1 MNTHDKK
8 KELAHYF
15 EECTK
20 KINTFYQTD
29 ILDRVKNLKPP
40 VSVSYFI
47 KGGIVIFY
55 LAVGYLD
62 MKYDDYVAFSQIPS
76 GEKTLFFLAW
86 VAFGICF
93 ILGHIYKTSSSI
105 SEEEIA
111 QKAGTLLNLNFKAKE
126 NLMLPNALKYAQQM
140 NFCSDMTPLYGF
152 WGENQ
157 GRVLDMLHVAFPTRQ
172 IGEDLYGYPYGWVFQ
187 CNLATR
193 LEGITFLVSDSLSAK
208 IRGKIEGLHRVKL
221 EWPEFE
227 ESFDLFSSDE
237 IDARVIMSPD
247 FMEIVHDFFH
257 SLKNRSLKKNIN
269 PSSFIFIFCEQDM
282 TLLYESDVYLNE
294 KERLFLQGHLRKW
307 FLELAFL
314 CRIPD
319 YLNYKAMASEWQ
331 DEKEIQTRI
340 NQEILTREEK
350 RLQAYA
356 CKDVQT
362 LTPLMNLILQS
373 QSQAFAEEIKK
384 PYSNPNERYAPNGNT
399 LLHLAALN
407 GETDMVKAL
416 LAHPYIQTNVQ
427 NNQGQTPLDV
437 AQDRRQTDVVA
448 VFEHFYQ
455 NH

>member
-1 MNTHDKK
+1 
-8 KELAHYF
+8 
-15 EECTK
+15 
-20 KINTFYQTD
+20 
-29 ILDRVKNLKPP
+29 
-40 VSVSYFI
+40 
-47 KGGIVIFY
+47 
-55 LAVGYLD
+55 
-62 MKYDDYVAFSQIPS
+62 
-76 GEKTLFFLAW
+76 
-86 VAFGICF
+86 
-93 ILGHIYKTSSSI
+93 
-105 SEEEIA
+105 
-111 QKAGTLLNLNFKAKE
+111 
-126 NLMLPNALKYAQQM
+126 
-140 NFCSDMTPLYGF
+140 
-152 WGENQ
+152 
-157 GRVLDMLHVAFPTRQ
+157 
-172 IGEDLYGYPYGWVFQ
+172 
-187 CNLATR
+187 
-193 LEGITFLVSDSLSAK
+193 
-208 IRGKIEGLHRVKL
+208 
-221 EWPEFE
+221 
-227 ESFDLFSSDE
+227 
-237 IDARVIMSPD
+237 
-247 FMEIVHDFFH
+247 
-257 SLKNRSLKKNIN
+257 
-269 PSSFIFIFCEQDM
+269 M
-282 TLLYESDVYLNE
+282 TLLYESDVYLNK

-319 YLNYKAMASEWQ
+319 YLNYKAMASAWQ

-356 CKDVQT
+356 FKDVQT

-416 LAHPYIQTNVQ
+416 LAHPHIQTNVQ